1 MTEKVKNCL
10 DLFSALEKEELITN
24 IQVRTLEQLITITED
39 EELMDYLYEYKNKN
53 LGIAFPIFLNLNYNG
68 RGGCSILHVHIYI
81 IYSTINHVHVFI
93 CTFRFEYHNL
103 QVTYALIHK

>member
-53 LGIAFPIFLNLNYNG
+53 LGIAFPIF
-68 RGGCSILHVHIYI
+68 
-81 IYSTINHVHVFI
+81 
-93 CTFRFEYHNL
+93 
-103 QVTYALIHK
+103 

>member
-24 IQVRTLEQLITITED
+24 IQVRTLEQLITITDD

-68 RGGCSILHVHIYI
+68 RGGCSILHVHIYNI
-81 IYSTINHVHVFI
+81 QY
-93 CTFRFEYHNL
+93 Y
-103 QVTYALIHK
+103 